1 MLKKTFFLLT
11 PLLLSAANWQ
21 DTLNSV
27 SSAVGGNNATPS
39 STTTTSSSAK
49 NTSGISQDYAS
60 QGLKEALGMGIN
72 QAVSVLGKNDGF
84 LNSAVKIPLPA
95 SLKTVASVAE
105 KAGGKAYV
113 DDFVTTMNTAASKA
127 VPKTAPILSETLK
140 SMNMEDA
147 KSIIAGKNTAATD
160 YFKTKSGDKL
170 LSAIMPIIKE
180 TASESKVMSSYK
192 SLTSMAGGSSAMTG
206 NMGGA
211 SNLLGQASGAAK
223 SLGMGDALPN
233 QNEDIETY
241 IARKT
246 LDGLFHMIGEKE
258 QALRANPLSSGSKA
272 ISDIFK

>member
-1 MLKKTFFLLT
+1 MLKKTIILLT

-27 SSAVGGNNATPS
+27 GNAVGGTTTTPS
-39 STTTTSSSAK
+39 STSTSNSK
-49 NTSGISQDYAS
+49 NNDGISQDYAS
-60 QGLKEALGMGIN
+60 KGLKEALGMWVN
-72 QAVSVLGKNDGF
+72 QAVSVLGKNNGF
-84 LNSAVKIPLPA
+84 LNSSVKIPLPS
-95 SLKTVASVAE
+95 SLQTVASVAE
-105 KAGGKAYV
+105 KAGGKSYV

-127 VPKTAPILSETLK
+127 VPKTAPILSDAIK
-140 SMNMEDA
+140 SMSMADA

-192 SLTSMAGGSSAMTG
+192 TLTSMAGGSNALSGSMGSAG
-206 NMGGA
+206 
-211 SNLLGQASGAAK
+211 SLLGQASGAAK

-233 QNEDIETY
+233 QDEDIETY

-258 QALRANPLSSGSKA
+258 QALRANPLSSGSKV

>member
-1 MLKKTFFLLT
+1 MLKKTIILLT

-27 SSAVGGNNATPS
+27 GNAVGGTTTTPS
-39 STTTTSSSAK
+39 STSTSSSK
-49 NTSGISQDYAS
+49 NNDGISQDYAS
-60 QGLKEALGMGIN
+60 KGLKEALGMGVS
-72 QAVSVLGKNDGF
+72 QAVSVLGKNNGF
-84 LNSAVKIPLPA
+84 LNSSVKIPLPS
-95 SLKTVASVAE
+95 SLQTVASVAE
-105 KAGGKAYV
+105 KAGGKSYV
-113 DDFVTTMNTAASKA
+113 DDFVSTMNTAASKA
-127 VPKTAPILSETLK
+127 VPKTAPILSDAIK
-140 SMNMEDA
+140 SMSMEDA

-192 SLTSMAGGSSAMTG
+192 TLTGMAGGSNALSG
-206 NMGGA
+206 SMGGA
-211 SNLLGQASGAAK
+211 GSLLGQASGAAK

-233 QNEDIETY
+233 QDEDIETY

-258 QALRANPLSSGSKA
+258 QALRANPLSSGSKV

>member
-1 MLKKTFFLLT
+1 MLKKTIILLT

-27 SSAVGGNNATPS
+27 GNAVGGTTTTPS
-39 STTTTSSSAK
+39 STSTSSSK
-49 NTSGISQDYAS
+49 NNDGISQDYAS
-60 QGLKEALGMGIN
+60 KGLKEALGMGVS
-72 QAVSVLGKNDGF
+72 QAVSVLGKNNGF
-84 LNSAVKIPLPA
+84 LNSSVKIPLPS
-95 SLKTVASVAE
+95 SLQTVASVAE
-105 KAGGKAYV
+105 KAGGKSYV
-113 DDFVTTMNTAASKA
+113 DDFVSTMNTAASKA
-127 VPKTAPILSETLK
+127 VPKTAPILSDAIK
-140 SMNMEDA
+140 SMSMEDA

-192 SLTSMAGGSSAMTG
+192 TLTGMAGGSNALSSG
-206 NMGGA
+206 SLGGA
-211 SNLLGQASGAAK
+211 GSLLGQASGAAK

-233 QNEDIETY
+233 QDEDIETY

-258 QALRANPLSSGSKA
+258 QALRANPLSSGSKV

>member
-1 MLKKTFFLLT
+1 MLKKTIILLT

-27 SSAVGGNNATPS
+27 GNAVGGTTTTPS
-39 STTTTSSSAK
+39 STSTSNSK
-49 NTSGISQDYAS
+49 NNDGISQDYAS
-60 QGLKEALGMGIN
+60 KGLKEALGMGVN
-72 QAVSVLGKNDGF
+72 QAVSVLGKNNGF
-84 LNSAVKIPLPA
+84 LNSSVKIPLPS
-95 SLKTVASVAE
+95 SLQTVASVAE
-105 KAGGKAYV
+105 KAGGKSYV

-127 VPKTAPILSETLK
+127 VPKTAPILSDAIK
-140 SMNMEDA
+140 SMSMADA

-192 SLTSMAGGSSAMTG
+192 SLTSMAGGSNALSGSMGSAG
-206 NMGGA
+206 
-211 SNLLGQASGAAK
+211 SLLGQASGAAK

-233 QNEDIETY
+233 QDEDIETY

-258 QALRANPLSSGSKA
+258 QALRANPLSSGSKV